1 MFPLSARL
9 EPSRDSVFVP
19 GTADFWTAALPTPTP
34 PSTVKTDTEQLM
46 VPVTV
51 PDVLLGICINL
62 LGLP

>member
-19 GTADFWTAALPTPTP
+19 ATADFWTAALPPP
-34 PSTVKTDTEQLM
+34 PSMVKTDTEQLM

-51 PDVLLGICINL
+51 PDVLLGICVNL